1 MSKECKTARN
11 AVVISII
18 ILVVFI
24 VAIENIK

>member
-24 VAIENIK
+24 VVIENMK